1 MQILFT
7 AVGFRAN
14 LDFFLN
20 LYLICILF
28 SVCEKKNLDR
38 NLKPIFHVLGFMSMS
53 VSIDKFLFIPV
64 EARITALL
72 HSMKTIAALFHALDY
87 ATPLTLN

>member
-1 MQILFT
+1 MLSF
-7 AVGFRAN
+7 V
-14 LDFFLN
+14 LN
-20 LYLICILF
+20 LYLICILLG
-28 SVCEKKNLDR
+28 VCEKKKLDR

-53 VSIDKFLFIPV
+53 VSIDNFFFIPV

-72 HSMKTIAALFHALDY
+72 HSTQTIAALFHALDY